1 MTRTTKHLLFS
12 LLWLFGFLLI
22 VVAANSWWDI
32 SEPGKNQFRSQVASL
47 ILLIGFALIF
57 FSWARVDSVEHGR
70 ARHAAAIFAIAWP
83 FFIVFTHA
91 AYLFYT
97 RGFRSGLIATVKF
110 VCFILAAGIAPALLF
125 RLGNAM
131 VS

>member
-22 VVAANSWWDI
+22 FITASSWWDI

-47 ILLIGFALIF
+47 ILLIGLALIF

-70 ARHAAAIFAIAWP
+70 TRSAAAIFAIAWP

-97 RGFRSGLIATVKF
+97 RGFRNGLIATVKF
-110 VCFILAAGIAPALLF
+110 ACFLLAAGIAPALLF
-125 RLGNAM
+125 RVWDL
-131 VS
+131 VIS

>member
-12 LLWLFGFLLI
+12 LLLLFGFLLI
-22 VVAANSWWDI
+22 FITASSFWDI
-32 SEPGKNQFRSQVASL
+32 SDPGKNQFRSQVGSL
-47 ILLIGFALIF
+47 ILVIGFALIF
-57 FSWARVDSVEHGR
+57 YSWARIDSVEHGG

-91 AYLFYT
+91 GYLFYT
-97 RGFRSGLIATVKF
+97 RGFRNGLIAAVKF
-110 VCFILAAGIAPALLF
+110 VCFLLAAGIAPALLF
-125 RLGNAM
+125 RVWDLV